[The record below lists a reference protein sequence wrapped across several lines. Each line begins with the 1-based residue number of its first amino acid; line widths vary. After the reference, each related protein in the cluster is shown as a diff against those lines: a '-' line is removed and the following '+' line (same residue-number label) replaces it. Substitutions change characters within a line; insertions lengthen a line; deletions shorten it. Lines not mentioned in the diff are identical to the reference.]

1 MGGMNTKTLLK
12 SKTAKAVLT
21 QQHSTNTAALSFVV
35 GEIDS
40 TNNNRVQI
48 LPDGYFKPTDGRH
61 VDVEGGQWLMDAAAF
76 ANIQAQVALRTN
88 DFHFDYEHQT
98 LYSEEN
104 GKPAPAAGWFKQLD
118 YVPGEGLFA
127 VDVDWT
133 KPAAQYLANKEYRYT
148 SAVFTYDTKTGRPI
162 QLMHVGLTNDPAL
175 DGMKAIAALKSHALN
190 TENLTKQMNGNSA
203 NNSTGE
209 TPMNEA
215 LQILLGLL
223 GVAVEGE
230 DLTQA
235 AILKAAKA
243 RATTAI
249 TALKTKADESGQL
262 ATDLNLAQSSVTALK
277 AKANGEVD
285 LSAFVPKATYD
296 AAVTQLATLKADGD
310 KNSVEQLLKDNKDK
324 VLVSEVDYLTAFGQ
338 QQGYAALKTMVD
350 TRPAIAALKG
360 TQTQGKKTPDEN
372 VAALTTEEVYTADQ
386 LGISHADFLTHKKA
400 HKTSQSNMEN
410 K

>member
-1 MGGMNTKTLLK
+1 MGGMNTKTLPK
-12 SKTAKAVLT
+12 SKTALAVLT

-61 VDVEGGQWLMDAAAF
+61 VDVEGGQWLMDADAF
-76 ANIQAQVALRTN
+76 ANIQAQAALRTN

-98 LYSEEN
+98 LNSDEN
-104 GKPAPAAGWFKQLD
+104 GKPAPAAGWFKQLE
-118 YVPGEGLFA
+118 YVPGKGLFA

-133 KPAAQYLANKEYRYT
+133 KPAAQYLTNKEYRYT
-148 SAVFTYDTKTGRPI
+148 SAVFTYDTKTGRPLK
-162 QLMHVGLTNDPAL
+162 LMHVALTNDPAL
-175 DGMKAIAALKSHALN
+175 DGMKAIEALKSN
-190 TENLTKQMNGNSA
+190 SQKENPNGRHA
-203 NNSTGE
+203 NNPTGE
-209 TPMNEA
+209 PPMNEA
-215 LQILLGLL
+215 LKILLGLL

-235 AILKAAKA
+235 AALTAAQG

-249 TALKTKADESGQL
+249 AALKTKAEQSGQL
-262 ATDLNLAQSSVTALK
+262 TTELSTAQASVVALK
-277 AKANGEVD
+277 AKANSEVD

-324 VLVSEVDYLTAFGQ
+324 VLESEISYLTAFGQ

-350 TRPAIAALKG
+350 ARPAIAALKG
-360 TQTQGKKTPDEN
+360 TQTQGKQTPGDN
-372 VAALTTEEVYTADQ
+372 VTALTTEEIYTADQ
-386 LGISHADFLTHKKA
+386 LGISHADFITHKKS
-400 HKTSQSNMEN
+400 HNNKGSQ
-410 K
+410 